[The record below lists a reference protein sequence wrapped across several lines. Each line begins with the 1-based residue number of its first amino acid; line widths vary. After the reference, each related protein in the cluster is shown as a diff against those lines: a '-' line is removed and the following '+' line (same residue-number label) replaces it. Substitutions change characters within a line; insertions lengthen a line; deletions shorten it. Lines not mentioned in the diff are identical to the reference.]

1 MSEIKMNEATEQ
13 ITTNT
18 LPLEKVHERLG
29 ARFREEDNWR
39 VPESY
44 GDEKAEYA
52 IVREGGAGL
61 IDLSSRGRMRVAG
74 SEAIMFL
81 NGLITNDM
89 KTLAENRWM
98 AAAFPNVQGRLI
110 AAVRVVRLAD
120 ESTKEKTSPTFL
132 IESEAA
138 THESVLKTIARFT
151 MAGDF
156 RVTDLTSETTLLSV
170 QGEGATE
177 IARKVL
183 GGAVAEIPRDGALT
197 IDLQQSVV
205 TVIRATHTGEDG
217 FDLIVNTT
225 EAVALWDSLIEAGA
239 QPVGHDALEILR
251 IEAGI
256 ARYGRDMDETNV
268 VTETNLDDAVSFTK
282 GCYIGQEIIARI
294 KYRGHVAKKLSGLMF
309 EQNEP
314 IEVGAS
320 IKSAEGKDIGRVT
333 SVARSPRLNRTI
345 ALGYVRY
352 EYLAAGT
359 SVKVVSG
366 DLEVAATVGVLPF
379 VLGSWQKDG
388 LI

>member
-1 MSEIKMNEATEQ
+1 MNEATEQ
-13 ITTNT
+13 LVRHT
-18 LPLEKVHERLG
+18 LGLEKVHERLG

-39 VPESY
+39 VPTSY

-52 IVREGGAGL
+52 TVREGGAGL
-61 IDLSSRGRMRVAG
+61 IDLSSRGRLRVAG

-120 ESTKEKTSPTFL
+120 ESTKEKASPTFL

-138 THESVLKTIARFT
+138 THESVLKTISRFT

-156 RVTDLTSETTLLSV
+156 RVTDLTSETMLLSV

-183 GGAVAEIPRDGALT
+183 GEAVAGIPRDGALA
-197 IDLQQSVV
+197 IDWQQSVV

-225 EAVALWDSLIEAGA
+225 EAVAIWDSLIEAGA
-239 QPVGHDALEILR
+239 QPVGDDALEILR

-268 VTETNLDDAVSFTK
+268 VTETNLEDAVSFTK

-309 EQNEP
+309 EQDEP
-314 IEVGAS
+314 IEVGAT

-333 SVARSPRLNRTI
+333 SVARSPRLKRTI

-359 SVKVVSG
+359 SVNVTAGGREVV
-366 DLEVAATVGVLPF
+366 ATVSQLPF
-379 VLGSWQKDG
+379 VRGSWHEQ
-388 LI
+388 